1 MTADLSLLSLPL
13 TSLLCLPFAFLFNA
27 NLALS
32 PLLCSPSSHGEARN
46 EIQNS
51 QERGSP
57 RCGRFWRLFL
67 PVESF
72 WTAMGAQHI
81 PHEMPPRQQSSETPI
96 AAHPT
101 SWRGFGMGS
110 IHFCFGFTHSVHHE
124 ECIEV
129 SPTRGS
135 FLHPPVLCS
144 WPPLH

>member
-1 MTADLSLLSLPL
+1 M
-13 TSLLCLPFAFLFNA
+13 
-27 NLALS
+27 
-32 PLLCSPSSHGEARN
+32 
-46 EIQNS
+46 
-51 QERGSP
+51 
-57 RCGRFWRLFL
+57 
-67 PVESF
+67 ESF

-81 PHEMPPRQQSSETPI
+81 PHEMPPGSKAQRRPLRRI
-96 AAHPT
+96 P
-101 SWRGFGMGS
+101 RRGDGFGMGS